1 MYLHHHR
8 QLRQCQN
15 QQQQQQQANYT
26 HAQHNTHTY
35 ISHHYHHH
43 HHLSTEDLELFFL
56 PYLLVF
62 IHFDHTQ
69 NETNQL
75 EHLLFHNMRR
85 MTEQNDQQLR
95 RFFFVSVAHYFHS
108 TGPNQSFIHPFIHPS
123 HAYIHHQQFNSKR
136 RRERFN

>member
-95 RFFFVSVAHYFHS
+95 RFFFCLRGTLFPLYWSEPKFY
-108 TGPNQSFIHPFIHPS
+108 PS
-123 HAYIHHQQFNSKR
+123 IYPSITRVYSSPTIQFKTKKR
-136 RRERFN
+136 TI